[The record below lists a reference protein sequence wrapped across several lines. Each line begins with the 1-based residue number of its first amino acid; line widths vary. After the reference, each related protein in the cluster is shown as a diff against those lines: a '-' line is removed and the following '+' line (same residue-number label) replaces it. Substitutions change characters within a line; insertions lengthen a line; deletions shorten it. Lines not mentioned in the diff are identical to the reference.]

1 MSVEGSTEM
10 KMVLGLS
17 VILASGLA
25 MAQERESATELVNL
39 RWRCA
44 DLGGKILEGI
54 DAQRHPTLSQVSHYD
69 PRTNRCYV
77 EITEH
82 SGSNYHRYLYD
93 GQTKEILARASTVK
107 GKREGVIVDKQ
118 RNPTAGSTDY
128 FEADKYIDEM
138 MAEERR

>member
-1 MSVEGSTEM
+1 M
-10 KMVLGLS
+10 KVVLGLL
-17 VILASGLA
+17 VILAWPA
-25 MAQERESATELVNL
+25 MAQEREPPSATELVNL

-54 DAQRHPTLSQVSHYD
+54 DAQRHPTLSRVPHYD

-82 SGSNYHRYLYD
+82 SGNTYHRYLYD
-93 GQTKEILARASTVK
+93 GQTNEVLASASTVK
-107 GKREGVIVDKQ
+107 GKREGAIVDKQ
-118 RNPTAGSTDY
+118 RNPTGSTDY

-138 MAEERR
+138 MAEDRR